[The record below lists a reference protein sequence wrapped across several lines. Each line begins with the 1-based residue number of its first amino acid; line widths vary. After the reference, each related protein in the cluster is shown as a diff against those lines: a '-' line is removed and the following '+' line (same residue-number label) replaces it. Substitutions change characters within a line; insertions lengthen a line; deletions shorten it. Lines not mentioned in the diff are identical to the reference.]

1 MPTRVWVSIGA
12 EALIFAILLF
22 GAAGTLWWPAGWA
35 FMILL
40 FGAVFLITR
49 AMARNDPALLEERMK
64 PFIQKDQPLWDQV
77 IMATMA
83 VLFVGWLVLI
93 GFDAVRF
100 GWSTVP
106 MWLQAVGGAGIAVG
120 MLICHRVFRE
130 NTFAVPVVSIQAGR
144 HHRVVSTGPYAVV
157 RHPLYAGALVIF
169 PSAALLLGSWW
180 GLAATTVLSAGIVI
194 RTAME
199 DRELHHKLDGYPD
212 YAARIHYRLFPFI
225 W

>member
-1 MPTRVWVSIGA
+1 
-12 EALIFAILLF
+12 
-22 GAAGTLWWPAGWA
+22 
-35 FMILL
+35 
-40 FGAVFLITR
+40 
-49 AMARNDPALLEERMK
+49 
-64 PFIQKDQPLWDQV
+64 
-77 IMATMA
+77 MATMA

-106 MWLQAVGGAGIAVG
+106 MWLQAVGGAGIVVG
-120 MLICHRVFRE
+120 MLICHRAFRE
-130 NTFAVPVVSIQAGR
+130 NTFVVPVVRIQAER

-157 RHPLYAGALVIF
+157 RHPFYAGALVIF

-180 GLAATTVLSAGIVI
+180 GLAATAVLSAGIVI